1 MILASNPAC
10 SFIAAPTSPYYS
22 IKLIMTSATPAEIH
36 VYSQVIIPLAET
48 FYNMFTLGQSDSA

>member
-10 SFIAAPTSPYYS
+10 SFIAAPASPYYS
-22 IKLIMTSATPAEIH
+22 MIITLTTPTEVH

-48 FYNMFTLGQSDSA
+48 FYNIATLGQSDSA